1 MSRGINQTVPSLL
14 RANIPVSDQ
23 RLQSELRSL
32 DKAIR
37 YHLSQ
42 VVRERLGLD
51 SALPDA
57 MIPSTKKIMRLLDER
72 IMVQQDINDRLA
84 LVAESVNRDN

>member
-1 MSRGINQTVPSLL
+1 MSRGINRTVPDLL
-14 RANIPVSDQ
+14 RANMPVPDH

-51 SALPDA
+51 SALPNA
-57 MIPSTKKIMRLLDER
+57 MIPSTKKIMRLLEER
-72 IMVQQDINDRLA
+72 IMVQQAIDDRLA
-84 LVAESVNRDN
+84 LVAESVSRDN